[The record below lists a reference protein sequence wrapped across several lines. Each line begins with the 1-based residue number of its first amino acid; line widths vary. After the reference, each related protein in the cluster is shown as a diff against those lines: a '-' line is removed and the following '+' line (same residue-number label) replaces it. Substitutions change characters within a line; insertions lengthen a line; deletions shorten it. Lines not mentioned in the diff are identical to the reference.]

1 MAFTY
6 VIFLRQNR
14 VISNNLLS
22 HHEMK
27 NNHTSIWTIMTL
39 WVCIVCVD
47 STSSNQLLIS
57 IHNISMAYA
66 QQESQ
71 PPGASTPFL
80 EWYEKEQKDNLQT
93 SDPLSV
99 KILSPAKD
107 EQVPAGQGLVV
118 SGIST
123 DNTTSDCKVSVIV
136 NAVKPYQ
143 QTVANGTGGIDDY
156 STWNLMIT
164 PEYTSIKEGPDNKI
178 TSKLEC
184 TPNLTKWYSV
194 NVTGISTTASANRA
208 GTEMQTPPFSPSSPI
223 ISDSNITSST
233 PLTGARPGTFSTD
246 PVGQTSNSSLLIYVN
261 LTSNSVAIGDAQTIE
276 ARVLDPVSLSQINN
290 AIIELEVTDPSGIT
304 MEESSD
310 DDGDISSTVVIGA
323 EDEEEGENTV
333 SAVPG
338 TFTVTLRASAVG
350 YEPEFKQTTFNLVEQ
365 EVEDEDVEDEDVED
379 NEIINDE
386 DSESVGDGSND
397 LFE

>member
-1 MAFTY
+1 VAITY

-22 HHEMK
+22 HYEMK
-27 NNHTSIWTIMTL
+27 NNQTAIWTLMTL
-39 WVCIVCVD
+39 AVCIVCLN
-47 STSSNQLLIS
+47 STSANQLLIS
-57 IHNISMAYA
+57 SHNISLASA

-71 PPGASTPFL
+71 PLGDSTPFL
-80 EWYEKEQKDNLQT
+80 EWYEKQKNNLQT
-93 SDPLSV
+93 SNPLSV

-118 SGIST
+118 SGTST

-156 STWNLMIT
+156 STWNFIIT
-164 PEYTSIKEGPDNKI
+164 PAYTSIKEGPENKI

-194 NVTGISTTASANRA
+194 NVTGISTTTNAKR
-208 GTEMQTPPFSPSSPI
+208 ETPPFFPPPPI
-223 ISDSNITSST
+223 ISESNITNSI
-233 PLTGARPGTFSTD
+233 PLTGASSGLSAD
-246 PVGQTSNSSLLIYVN
+246 PVGQTSNSSLSIYVN
-261 LTSNSVAIGDAQTIE
+261 LTSNSVAIGDPQTIE

-290 AIIELEVTDPSGIT
+290 AIIELEVTDPSGTT
-304 MEESSD
+304 MEEFSD
-310 DDGDISSTVVIGA
+310 DDGDISSTVVIGS

-333 SAVPG
+333 SAMPG

-350 YEPEFKQTTFNLVEQ
+350 YEPEITKTTFDLVEQ
-365 EVEDEDVEDEDVED
+365 DVEDEDVED
-379 NEIINDE
+379 DEVIDDE
-386 DSESVGDGSND
+386 DSESVGDGSNE
-397 LFE
+397 LFDFSLFK

>member
-1 MAFTY
+1 
-6 VIFLRQNR
+6 
-14 VISNNLLS
+14 LLS
-22 HHEMK
+22 HYEMK
-27 NNHTSIWTIMTL
+27 NNQTAIWTLMTL
-39 WVCIVCVD
+39 AVCIVCLN
-47 STSSNQLLIS
+47 STSANQLLIS
-57 IHNISMAYA
+57 SHYISLASA

-71 PPGASTPFL
+71 PLGDSTPFL
-80 EWYEKEQKDNLQT
+80 EWYEKQKNNLQT
-93 SDPLSV
+93 SNPLSV

-118 SGIST
+118 SGTST

-156 STWNLMIT
+156 STWNFIIA
-164 PEYTSIKEGPDNKI
+164 PAYTSIKEGPENKI

-194 NVTGISTTASANRA
+194 NVTGISTTTNANRA
-208 GTEMQTPPFSPSSPI
+208 GTEMQTPRFFPPPPI
-223 ISDSNITSST
+223 ISESNITNSI
-233 PLTGARPGTFSTD
+233 PLTGASSGTFSAD
-246 PVGQTSNSSLLIYVN
+246 PVGQTSSSSLSIYVN
-261 LTSNSVAIGDAQTIE
+261 LTSNSVAIGDPQTIE

-290 AIIELEVTDPSGIT
+290 AIIELEVTDPSGTT
-304 MEESSD
+304 MEEFSD

-323 EDEEEGENTV
+323 EGEEEGENTV

-350 YEPEFKQTTFNLVEQ
+350 YEPELKKTTFDLVEQ
-365 EVEDEDVEDEDVED
+365 DDEDEDDEDEDDED
-379 NEIINDE
+379 NDIIDDE
-386 DSESVGDGSND
+386 DPESVGDSSNE

>member
-1 MAFTY
+1 
-6 VIFLRQNR
+6 
-14 VISNNLLS
+14 LLS
-22 HHEMK
+22 DHEMK
-27 NNHTSIWTIMTL
+27 NNQTAIWTLMTL
-39 WVCIVCVD
+39 AVCIVCVN
-47 STSSNQLLIS
+47 STSAYQLSIS
-57 IHNISMAYA
+57 SHNISVAYA

-71 PPGASTPFL
+71 SVGASTPFL
-80 EWYEKEQKDNLQT
+80 EWYEKQKDNLQT
-93 SDPLSV
+93 SNPFSV

-156 STWNLMIT
+156 STWNFMIT

-194 NVTGISTTASANRA
+194 NVTGISTTTSANRA
-208 GTEMQTPPFSPSSPI
+208 GTEMQTPPFSPPSPI

-233 PLTGARPGTFSTD
+233 PLTGARSGTFSTD
-246 PVGQTSNSSLLIYVN
+246 PFGQTSNSSLLIYVN

-276 ARVLDPVSLSQINN
+276 ARVLDAISLSQINN

-350 YEPEFKQTTFNLVEQ
+350 YEPESKQTTFNLVEQ
-365 EVEDEDVEDEDVED
+365 EVEDND
-379 NEIINDE
+379 IINDE
-386 DSESVGDGSND
+386 DSESGGDGSND

>member
-1 MAFTY
+1 MAFTN

-27 NNHTSIWTIMTL
+27 NNHTAIWTLVTL
-39 WVCIVCVD
+39 SVCIVCIN
-47 STSSNQLLIS
+47 STSANQLLIS
-57 IHNISMAYA
+57 SHNISIAYA

-71 PPGASTPFL
+71 SLGASTPFL
-80 EWYEKEQKDNLQT
+80 EWYEKQKGNLQT
-93 SDPLSV
+93 SNPLSV
-99 KILSPAKD
+99 KIMSPAKD

-156 STWNLMIT
+156 STWNFILS
-164 PEYTSIKEGPDNKI
+164 PSYTSIKEGPDNKI

-184 TPNLTKWYSV
+184 APNLTKWYSV
-194 NVTGISTTASANRA
+194 NVTGVSTTTNANRA
-208 GTEMQTPPFSPSSPI
+208 GTEMQTPPFFPPSPI
-223 ISDSNITSST
+223 ISESNITNSIPSTDASS
-233 PLTGARPGTFSTD
+233 GTFSAG
-246 PVGQTSNSSLLIYVN
+246 PGQTSNSSLSIYVN
-261 LTSNSVAIGDAQTIE
+261 LASNSVAVGDAQTIE
-276 ARVLDPVSLSQINN
+276 ARVLDAISLSQINN
-290 AIIELEVTDPSGIT
+290 AIIELEVTDPFGTT
-304 MEESSD
+304 MEEFSD

-323 EDEEEGENTV
+323 EGEEGGENTV
-333 SAVPG
+333 SAMPG

-350 YEPEFKQTTFNLVEQ
+350 YEPEITKTTFDLVEQ
-365 EVEDEDVEDEDVED
+365 DVEDEDDED
-379 NEIINDE
+379 NDILDDG
-386 DSESVGDGSND
+386 DSESVGDS
-397 LFE
+397 

>member
-1 MAFTY
+1 VAIAY

-22 HHEMK
+22 HYEMK
-27 NNHTSIWTIMTL
+27 NNQTAIWTLMTL
-39 WVCIVCVD
+39 AVCIVCLN
-47 STSSNQLLIS
+47 STSANQLLIS
-57 IHNISMAYA
+57 SHYISLASA

-71 PPGASTPFL
+71 PLGDSTPFL
-80 EWYEKEQKDNLQT
+80 EWYEKQKNNLQT
-93 SDPLSV
+93 SNPLSV

-118 SGIST
+118 SGTST

-156 STWNLMIT
+156 STWNFIIA
-164 PEYTSIKEGPDNKI
+164 PAYTSIKEGPENKI

-194 NVTGISTTASANRA
+194 NVTGISTTTNANRA
-208 GTEMQTPPFSPSSPI
+208 GTEMQTPRFFPPPPI
-223 ISDSNITSST
+223 ISESNITNSI
-233 PLTGARPGTFSTD
+233 PLTGASSGTFSAD
-246 PVGQTSNSSLLIYVN
+246 PVGQTSSSSLSIYVN
-261 LTSNSVAIGDAQTIE
+261 LTSNSVAIGDPQTIE

-290 AIIELEVTDPSGIT
+290 AIIELEVTDPSGTT
-304 MEESSD
+304 MEEFSD

-323 EDEEEGENTV
+323 EGEEEGENTV

-350 YEPEFKQTTFNLVEQ
+350 YEPELKKTTFDLVEQ
-365 EVEDEDVEDEDVED
+365 DDEDEDDEDND
-379 NEIINDE
+379 IIEDE
-386 DSESVGDGSND
+386 DSESVGDSSNE

>member
-1 MAFTY
+1 VAFTY

-14 VISNNLLS
+14 VISNNLLG

-27 NNHTSIWTIMTL
+27 NNQTVNWALMTL
-39 WVCIVCVD
+39 AVCIVCVN
-47 STSSNQLLIS
+47 STSTNQQLIS
-57 IHNISMAYA
+57 SHYISIAYA

-71 PPGASTPFL
+71 SLGASTPFL
-80 EWYEKEQKDNLQT
+80 EWYEKQKDNLQT
-93 SDPLSV
+93 SNPLSV

-118 SGIST
+118 SGTST

-156 STWNLMIT
+156 STWNFIVT
-164 PEYTSIKEGPDNKI
+164 PAYTSIKEGPDNKI

-194 NVTGISTTASANRA
+194 NVTGISTTTNANSA
-208 GTEMQTPPFSPSSPI
+208 GTEMQTPPFFPPS
-223 ISDSNITSST
+223 
-233 PLTGARPGTFSTD
+233 PLTGASSSTD
-246 PVGQTSNSSLLIYVN
+246 PVGQTPNSSLSIYVN
-261 LTSNSVAIGDAQTIE
+261 LASNSVAVGDAQTIE
-276 ARVLDPVSLSQINN
+276 ARVLDAISLSQINN
-290 AIIELEVTDPSGIT
+290 AIIELEVTDPSGTT
-304 MEESSD
+304 MEEFSD

-323 EDEEEGENTV
+323 EGEEEGENTV
-333 SAVPG
+333 LAVPG

-350 YEPEFKQTTFNLVEQ
+350 YEPEFREATFNLVEQ
-365 EVEDEDVEDEDVED
+365 DVEDEDDEDEDDED
-379 NEIINDE
+379 NEIIDDE
-386 DSESVGDGSND
+386 DSESVGDGSNE

>member
-1 MAFTY
+1 VAITY

-14 VISNNLLS
+14 VISNNLQS
-22 HHEMK
+22 HYEMK
-27 NNHTSIWTIMTL
+27 NNQTAIWTLMTL
-39 WVCIVCVD
+39 AVCIVCLN
-47 STSSNQLLIS
+47 STSANQLLIS
-57 IHNISMAYA
+57 SHNISLASA

-71 PPGASTPFL
+71 PLGDSTPFL
-80 EWYEKEQKDNLQT
+80 EWYEKQKNNLQT

-118 SGIST
+118 SGTST

-156 STWNLMIT
+156 STWNFIIT
-164 PEYTSIKEGPDNKI
+164 PAYTSIKEGPENKI

-194 NVTGISTTASANRA
+194 NVTGISTTTNANRA
-208 GTEMQTPPFSPSSPI
+208 GTEMQTPPFFPPSSI
-223 ISDSNITSST
+223 ISDT
-233 PLTGARPGTFSTD
+233 AD
-246 PVGQTSNSSLLIYVN
+246 PVGQSSNSSLSIDVN
-261 LTSNSVAIGDAQTIE
+261 LASNSVALGDAQTIE
-276 ARVLDPVSLSQINN
+276 ARVLDATSLSQIND
-290 AIIELEVTDPSGIT
+290 AIIELEVTDPSGT
-304 MEESSD
+304 PMEEFSD
-310 DDGDISSTVVIGA
+310 NDGDISSTVVIGS

-333 SAVPG
+333 SAMPG

-350 YEPEFKQTTFNLVEQ
+350 YEPEITKTTFDLVEQ
-365 EVEDEDVEDEDVED
+365 DVEDEDVED
-379 NEIINDE
+379 DEVIDDE
-386 DSESVGDGSND
+386 DSESVGDGSNELD
-397 LFE
+397 FSFLTPN

>member
-1 MAFTY
+1 M
-6 VIFLRQNR
+6 LG
-14 VISNNLLS
+14 L
-22 HHEMK
+22 HEMK
-27 NNHTSIWTIMTL
+27 NNQTAIWTLMTL
-39 WVCIVCVD
+39 AVCMVCIN
-47 STSSNQLLIS
+47 STSANQLLIS
-57 IHNISMAYA
+57 SHNIIIAYA

-71 PPGASTPFL
+71 SLGASTPFL
-80 EWYEKEQKDNLQT
+80 EWYEKQKDNLQT
-93 SDPLSV
+93 SNPLSV

-143 QTVANGTGGIDDY
+143 QTVANGTGGINDY
-156 STWNLMIT
+156 STWNFIIT
-164 PEYTSIKEGPDNKI
+164 PAYTSIKEGPDNKI

-194 NVTGISTTASANRA
+194 NVTGISTTTNANRA
-208 GTEMQTPPFSPSSPI
+208 GTEMQTPPFFPPSPI
-223 ISDSNITSST
+223 ISDT
-233 PLTGARPGTFSTD
+233 AD
-246 PVGQTSNSSLLIYVN
+246 PVGQTSNSSLSIDVN
-261 LTSNSVAIGDAQTIE
+261 LASNSVAIGDAQTIE
-276 ARVLDPVSLSQINN
+276 ARVLDPISLSQINN

-304 MEESSD
+304 MEEFSD
-310 DDGDISSTVVIGA
+310 DDGDISSTVVIGS
-323 EDEEEGENTV
+323 EGEEEGENTV

-350 YEPEFKQTTFNLVEQ
+350 YEPEFRETTFNLVEQ
-365 EVEDEDVEDEDVED
+365 DEDEDVEDEDVED
-379 NEIINDE
+379 NEIIDDE
-386 DSESVGDGSND
+386 DSESVGEGGNE

>member
-14 VISNNLLS
+14 VISNNLLG

-27 NNHTSIWTIMTL
+27 NNRTAIWTLMTL
-39 WVCIVCVD
+39 AVCIVCVN
-47 STSSNQLLIS
+47 STSATQLLIS
-57 IHNISMAYA
+57 SHNISIAYA

-71 PPGASTPFL
+71 TLGASTPFL
-80 EWYEKEQKDNLQT
+80 EWYEKQKDNLQT
-93 SDPLSV
+93 SNPLSV

-107 EQVPAGQGLVV
+107 EQVPAGRGLVV

-123 DNTTSDCKVSVIV
+123 DNNTSDCKVSVIV
-136 NAVKPYQ
+136 NAIKPYQ

-156 STWNLMIT
+156 STWNFIIT
-164 PEYTSIKEGPDNKI
+164 PAYTSIKEGPDNKI

-184 TPNLTKWYSV
+184 TPNLTKWNSV
-194 NVTGISTTASANRA
+194 NVTGIKTTTNGNRA
-208 GTEMQTPPFSPSSPI
+208 GTEMQTPPFFPPSPI
-223 ISDSNITSST
+223 ISDT
-233 PLTGARPGTFSTD
+233 AD
-246 PVGQTSNSSLLIYVN
+246 PVGQSSNSSLSIDVN
-261 LTSNSVAIGDAQTIE
+261 LASNSVAVGDAQTIE
-276 ARVLDPVSLSQINN
+276 ARVLDAISLSQINN

-310 DDGDISSTVVIGA
+310 DDGDISSTVVIGS
-323 EDEEEGENTV
+323 EGEEEGENTV

-350 YEPEFKQTTFNLVEQ
+350 YEPEFRETTFNLVEQ
-365 EVEDEDVEDEDVED
+365 DEDEDIEDEDDED
-379 NEIINDE
+379 NEIIDDE
-386 DSESVGDGSND
+386 DSESVGDGSNE